1 MRGGEIPDELK
12 LSGSDLCRDKPA
24 PWALGC
30 LWGHHSLAVFVA
42 AALPLP
48 LPVGFCCA
56 VAVDFFTIHTGCNG
70 TLPYPTSRGEKQFCT
85 IHICLMC
92 PPILFWLILQ

>member
-42 AALPLP
+42 AELPLP
-48 LPVGFCCA
+48 LPVGFLLRRGSG
-56 VAVDFFTIHTGCNG
+56 FLYHT
-70 TLPYPTSRGEKQFCT
+70 Y
-85 IHICLMC
+85 
-92 PPILFWLILQ
+92 WL